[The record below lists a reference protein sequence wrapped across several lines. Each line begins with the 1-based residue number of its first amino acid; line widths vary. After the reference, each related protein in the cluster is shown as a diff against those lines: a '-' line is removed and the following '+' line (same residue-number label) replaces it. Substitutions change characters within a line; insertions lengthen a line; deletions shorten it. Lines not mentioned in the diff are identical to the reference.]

1 MSATDKRA
9 ALELHNLAPRDREWV
24 LGRLP
29 DAERARLAPLLAELD
44 GMHIRFDLDSAA
56 LPLAAVS
63 ESPEAPAPASGGR
76 SPQQEIRA
84 AAAKDVARVLAAEPA
99 WLVRAVLTVEAWP
112 WLAPVCAALQQ
123 QGVLRQQAPRL
134 SGAVPLPAA
143 QAAALLAL
151 LAERLRDAAAAHG
164 LNGHGGHMSGRVNGK
179 VSGRVNGHANG
190 HAGALAGGSGWGR
203 VWPKVR
209 QWLP

>member
-9 ALELHNLAPRDREWV
+9 ALELHNLAPQDREWV

-44 GMHIRFDLDSAA
+44 GMDIRFDLDSAA
-56 LPLAAVS
+56 LPPAESS
-63 ESPEAPAPASGGR
+63 EVPAPAHGGR
-76 SPQQEIRA
+76 SAQLEIRA
-84 AAAKDVARVLAAEPA
+84 AAAADVVRVLAGEPA
-99 WLVRAVLTVEAWP
+99 WLVRAVLALEAWP
-112 WLAPVCAALQQ
+112 WLALVRTALQQ

-134 SGAVPLPAA
+134 SGAATLPSA

-164 LNGHGGHMSGRVNGK
+164 VNGHGGPLSGRVNGR
-179 VSGRVNGHANG
+179 GNG
-190 HAGALAGGSGWGR
+190 HAGGHVLAGGSGWSR
-203 VWPKVR
+203 VWPRVR